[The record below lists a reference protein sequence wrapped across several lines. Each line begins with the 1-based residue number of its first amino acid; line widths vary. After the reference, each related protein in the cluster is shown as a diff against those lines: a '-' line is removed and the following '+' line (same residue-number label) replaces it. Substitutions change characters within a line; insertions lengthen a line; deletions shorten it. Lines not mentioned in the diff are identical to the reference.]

1 METKEIAISVD
12 HVTMKF
18 NLNKEIVD
26 SLKEYVIKL
35 VKGKLLYTEFTALS
49 DVSFDVRR
57 GEAVGIVGLNGSG
70 KSTLLKVIAGVLKPT
85 QGSVSLAGAVA
96 PLIELGAGFN
106 PNLNGRENVFLNAY
120 LMGMSKEFVTRKYD
134 EIVEFAELGDFM
146 DVPVKNYSSGMRAR
160 LGFAIATAVEAPILI
175 VDEVL
180 SVGDYKFRQKCEK
193 RMKEMISADT
203 TLLFVSH
210 NRDEVS
216 RVCSRCVLLEKGKV
230 RMIGPTAEV
239 FREFQGK

>member
-70 KSTLLKVIAGVLKPT
+70 KSTLLKLSLIHISGKEK
-85 QGSVSLAGAVA
+85 SV
-96 PLIELGAGFN
+96 LGAMIS
-106 PNLNGRENVFLNAY
+106 PSIY
-120 LMGMSKEFVTRKYD
+120 FVTLPFRKR
-134 EIVEFAELGDFM
+134 L
-146 DVPVKNYSSGMRAR
+146 PWQGMRR
-160 LGFAIATAVEAPILI
+160 VLTKPVILYY
-175 VDEVL
+175 D
-180 SVGDYKFRQKCEK
+180 K
-193 RMKEMISADT
+193 
-203 TLLFVSH
+203 
-210 NRDEVS
+210 
-216 RVCSRCVLLEKGKV
+216 
-230 RMIGPTAEV
+230 
-239 FREFQGK
+239 